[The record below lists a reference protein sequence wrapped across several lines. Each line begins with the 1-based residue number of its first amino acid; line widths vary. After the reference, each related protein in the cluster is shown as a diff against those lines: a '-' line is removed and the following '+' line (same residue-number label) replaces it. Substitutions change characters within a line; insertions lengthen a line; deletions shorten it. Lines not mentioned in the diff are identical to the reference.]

1 MTEWVE
7 TQTIKHGI
15 CTVTVHRPVL
25 TPAERKKRE
34 EQVQNTVGRVMREY
48 IHRKEEN
55 HE

>member
-7 TQTIKHGI
+7 TQTIKHGK
-15 CTVTVHRPVL
+15 CTITVHRPVL
-25 TPAERKKRE
+25 NPAEKKKRE
-34 EQVQNTVGRVMREY
+34 RQLQDAVGLVMREY